1 MRHRKKKIVLDRKKA
16 PRVALL
22 KNLAC
27 QLILYEKIKT
37 TAGKARVLRPL
48 VEKLISRGKIGTL
61 ASRRL
66 VASRLP
72 IKSAVKKV
80 FEVLGP
86 RYKER
91 PGGYLRI
98 IKLNPRQ
105 GDGAKMA
112 LIEFV

>member
-1 MRHRKKKIVLDRKKA
+1 MLFRS
-16 PRVALL
+16 
-22 KNLAC
+22 
-27 QLILYEKIKT
+27 
-37 TAGKARVLRPL
+37 
-48 VEKLISRGKIGTL
+48 KLISRGKIGTL